1 MRVQSTQKNRFAYTK
16 SSMSTLPNI
25 SKLTLGPILTTTKGS
40 KQIQISKDDG
50 SPVIWTPSEYLEV
63 AFEPSNFSDKESSR
77 LSICFAPTEEI
88 INNFQGIFETWCI
101 KTLAKKSQELLG
113 SQQTAEQIKETFQSC
128 VKTSEK
134 GWTSFRCKMNVAG
147 KNAIQCWTPER
158 VKCSQP
164 NSWRDCK
171 LKPQLHLKSMYLMNK
186 EVGLII
192 EIKNA
197 LIEEIEPEC
206 PFE

>member
-113 SQQTAEQIKETFQSC
+113 SQQTAEQIKEKFQSC

-197 LIEEIEPEC
+197 LIEEIEPQC

>member
-88 INNFQGIFETWCI
+88 NNFQGIFETWCI

-113 SQQTAEQIKETFQSC
+113 SQQTAEQIKEKFQSC

-197 LIEEIEPEC
+197 LIEEIIPQC

>member
-1 MRVQSTQKNRFAYTK
+1 
-16 SSMSTLPNI
+16 MSTLPNI
-25 SKLTLGPILTTTKGS
+25 SKLTLGPLLTTTKGS

-50 SPVIWTPSEYLEV
+50 TPLIWTPSEYLEA
-63 AFEPSNFSDKESSR
+63 AFEPSCFSDKESSR
-77 LSICFAPTEEI
+77 LSICFAPTEQ
-88 INNFQGIFETWCI
+88 INNFQGIFEGWCV
-101 KTLAKKSQELLG
+101 KTLAKKSKELLG
-113 SQQTAEQIKETFQSC
+113 SEQTEAQIKEKFQSC

-147 KNAIQCWTPER
+147 KNAVQCWTPDR
-158 VKCSQP
+158 VKRSLP

-171 LKPQLHLKSMYLMNK
+171 LKPQLHLKSLYLMNK
-186 EVGLII
+186 EYGPVI
-192 EIKNA
+192 EVRHC